1 MTEPKQPATLTEQET
16 QMRLRAAAFVGVG
29 VPALIY
35 FGIMAA
41 IESEWVLCAL
51 DFITS
56 ATIVVCFL
64 ILWQRCRGYAA
75 IRPAIACYTALLLYL
90 VAFSGPEHVRALWFL
105 TLPLVSSLL
114 LPPRE
119 GGIWAAGSMLMAAY
133 LMLQGGQF
141 DGSSGYSA
149 AYILRFSIVY
159 SLLSA
164 VLIWSEILL
173 QRYQARLQGQN
184 AALAEERDR
193 LEKEITARAVLEEE
207 LRYLATTDPLT
218 GLLNRR
224 GLEEAYA
231 RLARDERERAGL
243 GVLLIDLDGF
253 KAVNDSHGHEAG
265 DELLMV
271 VARRIETIVR
281 RSDKVARI
289 GGDEFVVLLDTI
301 KSIAVARNIAGK
313 LVDSLGLP
321 FSVLGGVRVSIG
333 ASLGVVY
340 THYPPEQIGELL
352 RRADA
357 AMYEAKKG
365 GKSQYRIAFPA

>member
-51 DFITS
+51 AFITS

-75 IRPAIACYTALLLYL
+75 VRPAIACYTALLLYL

-149 AYILRFSIVY
+149 AYP
-159 SLLSA
+159 SLFH
-164 VLIWSEILL
+164 
-173 QRYQARLQGQN
+173 RL
-184 AALAEERDR
+184 
-193 LEKEITARAVLEEE
+193 
-207 LRYLATTDPLT
+207 
-218 GLLNRR
+218 
-224 GLEEAYA
+224 
-231 RLARDERERAGL
+231 
-243 GVLLIDLDGF
+243 
-253 KAVNDSHGHEAG
+253 
-265 DELLMV
+265 
-271 VARRIETIVR
+271 
-281 RSDKVARI
+281 
-289 GGDEFVVLLDTI
+289 
-301 KSIAVARNIAGK
+301 
-313 LVDSLGLP
+313 
-321 FSVLGGVRVSIG
+321 
-333 ASLGVVY
+333 
-340 THYPPEQIGELL
+340 
-352 RRADA
+352 
-357 AMYEAKKG
+357 
-365 GKSQYRIAFPA
+365 

>member
-51 DFITS
+51 AFITS

-75 IRPAIACYTALLLYL
+75 VRPAIACYTALLLYL
-90 VAFSGPEHVRALWFL
+90 VAFSGPEHVRTLWLL
-105 TLPLVSSLL
+105 TLPLVSTLL

-133 LMLQGGQF
+133 LMLQGGRF
-141 DGSSGYSA
+141 DGSSSYSA
-149 AYILRFSIVY
+149 AYILRFTIVY
-159 SLLSA
+159 GLLSA

-184 AALAEERDR
+184 AMLAEERDR
-193 LEKEITARAVLEEE
+193 LEKEVIERAALEEE

-224 GLEEAYA
+224 AFMAMLAGELTRSQ
-231 RLARDERERAGL
+231 RLRSRFT
-243 GVLLIDLDGF
+243 VLMLDIDHF
-253 KAVNDSHGHEAG
+253 KQINDSHGHPAG
-265 DELLMV
+265 DAVLVHVAALLTEQL
-271 VARRIETIVR
+271 RGI
-281 RSDKVARI
+281 DKLARI
-289 GGDEFVVLLDTI
+289 GGEEFAIMLVDTPADSAAGVVGRLLDAI
-301 KSIAVARNIAGK
+301 RHKPAEHPASHQPIAFTA
-313 LVDSLGLP
+313 
-321 FSVLGGVRVSIG
+321 SIG
-333 ASLGVVY
+333 CTESL
-340 THYPPEQIGELL
+340 PDDDELSAL
-352 RRADA
+352 ARADRA
-357 AMYEAKKG
+357 LYIAKQSG
-365 GKSQYRIAFPA
+365 RDRHAWV